1 MGKYIDTPAPSL
13 AWLEG
18 DLMGLGV
25 RSLEIQDFIL
35 FTWPLPC
42 AWGGYDYL
50 YFAEEETEVQ
60 RGPVTCSMS
69 KGQSWDIN
77 VGHLSSTP
85 WGLVRM
91 GVDPPADHAPL
102 LCDPDGQ

>member
-35 FTWPLPC
+35 FIWPLPC

-60 RGPVTCSMS
+60 FHT
-69 KGQSWDIN
+69 
-77 VGHLSSTP
+77 
-85 WGLVRM
+85 
-91 GVDPPADHAPL
+91 VDQPLASHAPCWTL
-102 LCDPDGQ
+102 RGVQQKDTT